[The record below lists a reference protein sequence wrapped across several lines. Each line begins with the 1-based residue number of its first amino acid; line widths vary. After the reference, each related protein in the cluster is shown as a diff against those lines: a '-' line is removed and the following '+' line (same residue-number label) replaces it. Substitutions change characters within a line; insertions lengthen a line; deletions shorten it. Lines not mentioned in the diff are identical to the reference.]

1 MPVFNFDALKNGVC
15 VVTFTKK
22 DGTERVMRCTQDMDY
37 LANSNLPI
45 GTGRPY
51 TEEQV
56 RVFDLE
62 KAEWRSF
69 LRNSVISLKVEA

>member
-1 MPVFNFDALKNGVC
+1 MTVFNFDALKSGVC
-15 VVTFTKK
+15 IVTFTKK

-37 LANSNLPI
+37 LANSNLPL
-45 GTGRPY
+45 GTGLPY
-51 TEEQV
+51 TNEQV